1 MTLTRKNTMDFL
13 IKVIYSLALFAT
25 ILCSS
30 SSYFLS
36 QINAQEGG
44 NSGFDE
50 FGNPLAAID
59 NFTAAEQQQP
69 LPPAESA
76 TDEFGNIIPTE
87 PLISENITAIDNF
100 TAAEQQQ
107 PLSPEEFVTDE
118 FGNIIPTEPLISE
131 NVTPGTNQST
141 IGSGGEGEAG
151 APSGSSSGSM
161 SAPATSG
168 MSPTMC
174 EPNAQVLRMGDN
186 GELVVTL
193 QNLLVE
199 RGYTPGPVDGD
210 FGPGTQDAVTQFQ
223 SANGLAPD
231 GIVGT
236 NTWQALCP
244 TTVPSPQQ
252 PSPPL
257 SQQPVP
263 STPASG
269 GKDISDA
276 GLDFITRHE
285 GLKTKLYND
294 PANHCT
300 IGVGHLVHKGPC
312 NGGEKAEFRDG
323 LTQEEAR
330 LLLRSDANVAITAIN
345 RLVQV
350 PLEQHQFDA
359 LVSFTFNVGTGAFE
373 KSTLLKKLNEGN
385 YDEIRAELGK
395 WVKGGGKILPGLQVR
410 RTAEANLFDTAAYR

>member
-1 MTLTRKNTMDFL
+1 M
-13 IKVIYSLALFAT
+13 
-25 ILCSS
+25 
-30 SSYFLS
+30 
-36 QINAQEGG
+36 
-44 NSGFDE
+44 
-50 FGNPLAAID
+50 
-59 NFTAAEQQQP
+59 
-69 LPPAESA
+69 
-76 TDEFGNIIPTE
+76 
-87 PLISENITAIDNF
+87 
-100 TAAEQQQ
+100 
-107 PLSPEEFVTDE
+107 
-118 FGNIIPTEPLISE
+118 
-131 NVTPGTNQST
+131 NQST
-141 IGSGGEGEAG
+141 VGSGVEGEAG
-151 APSGSSSGSM
+151 ASSGASSGSM

-174 EPNAQVLRMGDN
+174 DPNAQVLRMGDN
-186 GELVVTL
+186 GELVTTL

-199 RGYTPGPVDGD
+199 RGYSPGPVDGD
-210 FGPGTQDAVTQFQ
+210 FGAGTQDAVTQFQ

-244 TTVPSPQQ
+244 TTVPSQQQPSPQQPSPQQ

-269 GKDISDA
+269 GKDISDE

-285 GLKTKLYND
+285 GLKTELYDD

-312 NGGEKAEFRDG
+312 NGSEKAEFRDG

-330 LLLRSDANVAITAIN
+330 QLLRSDANVAISAIN

-395 WVKGGGKILPGLQVR
+395 WVKAGGKTLPGLQVR
-410 RTAEANLFDTAAYR
+410 RTAEANLFDTEAYR